1 MDVFRLV
8 SIGIIG
14 AIACLLLK
22 KTDGQY
28 AALAAVATGIVI
40 LIICINSLASV
51 LVSLQEIVDRTG
63 IDNELFA
70 ILLKIVGVGYLTE
83 YACGL
88 CEDLDCGGISKKIA
102 LGGKIAIF
110 LMALPIV
117 NALLDTVAGLI

>member
-40 LIICINSLASV
+40 LIICINSLTSV

-70 ILLKIVGVGYLTE
+70 VLLKIVGVGYLTE

>member
-22 KTDGQY
+22 KTDGHY

-40 LIICINSLASV
+40 LIICMNSLASV

-117 NALLDTVAGLI
+117 NALLDTVARLI

>member
-22 KTDGQY
+22 KTDGHY

-51 LVSLQEIVDRTG
+51 LVSLQEIVDHTG

-117 NALLDTVAGLI
+117 NALLDTVARLI

>member
-70 ILLKIVGVGYLTE
+70 IMLKIVGVGYLTE

>member
-88 CEDLDCGGISKKIA
+88 CEDLDCDGISKKIA

>member
-8 SIGIIG
+8 AIGIIG

-40 LIICINSLASV
+40 LIICIKALASV
-51 LVSLQEIVDRTG
+51 LISLQEIVDRTG
-63 IDNELFA
+63 MDSKLFSV
-70 ILLKIVGVGYLTE
+70 LLKIVGIGYLTE

-88 CEDLDCGGISKKIA
+88 CDDLDCGGISKKIA

-110 LMALPIV
+110 LTALPIV
-117 NALLDTVAGLI
+117 NALIDTVAELV

>member
-22 KTDGQY
+22 KTDGHY

-117 NALLDTVAGLI
+117 NALLDTVARLI

>member
-88 CEDLDCGGISKKIA
+88 CEDLECGGISKKIA

-117 NALLDTVAGLI
+117 NALVDTVAGLI

>member
-8 SIGIIG
+8 AIGIIG
-14 AIACLLLK
+14 AVACLLLK

-28 AALAAVATGIVI
+28 AAIVAVATGIVI
-40 LIICINSLASV
+40 LIICIKSLASV
-51 LVSLQEIVDRTG
+51 LVSLQAIVDKTG

-70 ILLKIVGVGYLTE
+70 VLLKIVGIGYLTE
-83 YACGL
+83 YACGM
-88 CEDLDCGGISKKIA
+88 CDDLDCGGISKKIA

-117 NALLDTVAGLI
+117 NALIDTVAGLV

>member
-40 LIICINSLASV
+40 LIICINSLSSV
-51 LVSLQEIVDRTG
+51 LVSLREIVDRTG
-63 IDNELFA
+63 IDNDLFA

>member
-8 SIGIIG
+8 AIGIIG
-14 AIACLLLK
+14 AVACLLLK

-28 AALAAVATGIVI
+28 AALVAVATGIVI
-40 LIICINSLASV
+40 LIICIKSLASV

-63 IDNELFA
+63 IDNTLFSA
-70 ILLKIVGVGYLTE
+70 LLRIVGIGYLTE

-117 NALLDTVAGLI
+117 NALIDTVAGLV